1 MYLPELTTLDVGGLD
16 PRLPVV
22 IPFAAIE
29 QHGPHLPT
37 GTDTYITEGLLRR
50 LDSRDDENFLWL
62 PVQRFGSSSH
72 HMPFTGSLTLSTRT
86 FLDTARE
93 LVECFFAHGFTRFI
107 LLNGHG
113 GNQSLLNVAVQEA
126 RLGAGNVTA
135 DETRAGLKIIHA
147 TYWVLAAERFE
158 EIRESAPGGMGHAG
172 EMETSVMLALHPEL
186 VRTDLLEPDGEE
198 QRCRFDHKDMLEPGR
213 VGQFRL
219 WNEWSEKG
227 AIGDPPVA
235 SAEKG
240 ELFIE
245 AAVDAIAELIV
256 ELKAGRIG

>member
-1 MYLPELTTLDVGGLD
+1 MLNSSGRKERQSQVLPAWRQLM
-16 PRLPVV
+16 
-22 IPFAAIE
+22 
-29 QHGPHLPT
+29 
-37 GTDTYITEGLLRR
+37 
-50 LDSRDDENFLWL
+50 
-62 PVQRFGSSSH
+62 VQ
-72 HMPFTGSLTLSTRT
+72 
-86 FLDTARE
+86 
-93 LVECFFAHGFTRFI
+93 
-107 LLNGHG
+107 
-113 GNQSLLNVAVQEA
+113 
-126 RLGAGNVTA
+126 
-135 DETRAGLKIIHA
+135 
-147 TYWVLAAERFE
+147 
-158 EIRESAPGGMGHAG
+158 

-227 AIGDPPVA
+227 AIGDPTVA
-235 SAEKG
+235 STEKG

>member
-16 PRLPVV
+16 PQLPVV

-113 GNQSLLNVAVQEA
+113 GNQSLLNVAVQAA

-186 VRTDLLEPDGEE
+186 VRTGLLAPDGEE

-227 AIGDPPVA
+227 VIGDPTVA